1 MNSTPQATKDKV
13 PKQKIPEQGVKIKK
27 DKAITGAEE
36 SPTKHKK
43 VKKSTQNEC
52 ALLHTLPRNI
62 EEQQELFFANDCA
75 INPQFEYDNYE
86 ATLRFMKYYGEP
98 STAYI
103 PIAEKILESFLATF
117 KSESEYLAT
126 EGDIV
131 S

>member
-1 MNSTPQATKDKV
+1 
-13 PKQKIPEQGVKIKK
+13 
-27 DKAITGAEE
+27 
-36 SPTKHKK
+36 
-43 VKKSTQNEC
+43 
-52 ALLHTLPRNI
+52 
-62 EEQQELFFANDCA
+62 
-75 INPQFEYDNYE
+75 
-86 ATLRFMKYYGEP
+86 MKYYGEP